1 MFSDSYRYV
10 YRFINNGEIIY
21 IYIYIYASSRM
32 CGFPLRCNSA
42 LVVLSLNSLSD
53 TQFCIP
59 LTQYLRHG
67 LSILCIFWTKL
78 NVQLSISSKYV
89 YYCHV
94 LWQLCWTAVRRRQ
107 STRRALIVI
116 LIIVGNKDL
125 QTFGYGKWYC
135 HWLDSAYLRDITI
148 INTGC
153 RIHSQSDKSG

>member
-1 MFSDSYRYV
+1 
-10 YRFINNGEIIY
+10 
-21 IYIYIYASSRM
+21 M

-94 LWQLCWTAVRRRQ
+94 LGSCVEQRYGAGK
-107 STRRALIVI
+107 ALEEP
-116 LIIVGNKDL
+116 L
-125 QTFGYGKWYC
+125 
-135 HWLDSAYLRDITI
+135 
-148 INTGC
+148 
-153 RIHSQSDKSG
+153 